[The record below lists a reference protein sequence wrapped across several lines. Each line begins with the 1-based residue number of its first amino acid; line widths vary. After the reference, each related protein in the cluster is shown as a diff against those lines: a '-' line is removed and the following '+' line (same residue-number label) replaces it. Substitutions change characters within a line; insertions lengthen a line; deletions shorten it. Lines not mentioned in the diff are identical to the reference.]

1 MNKKDKGAIHKL
13 FALIA
18 VLWLVICWSAFLQ
31 IVKAGYVSGYLEDCL
46 TQANLA
52 ALLVDPYHYGSTGE
66 LVFED
71 VENTRTIFQET
82 LEAGLGS
89 KENREKLGI
98 TESVRVVDFR
108 VYEVTALGIM
118 EFAFDEN
125 GVYQTRQFE
134 SGTKVEAPD
143 GTLIQNSAL
152 YARIEVP
159 VKFLFG
165 VQIMAIKEH
174 CVDMVSEEMKDE

>member
-66 LVFED
+66 LVFKD

-118 EFAFDEN
+118 EFAFDER

-134 SGTKVEAPD
+134 SGRVVEAPD
-143 GTLIQNSAL
+143 GTIIKNCAL
-152 YARIEVP
+152 YARVEVP
-159 VKFLFG
+159 VEFLFG
-165 VQIMAIKEH
+165 VRIIAVKEH

>member
-18 VLWLVICWSAFLQ
+18 LLWLVICWSAFLQ
-31 IVKAGYVSGYLEDCL
+31 IMKAGYVSGYLEDCL

-71 VENTRTIFQET
+71 VEDTRSIFKET

-89 KENREKLGI
+89 MENRERLGI
-98 TESVRVVDFR
+98 TEAVRVVDFR
-108 VYEVTALGIM
+108 VYEVTSLGIM

-134 SGTKVEAPD
+134 SSHEVEAPD
-143 GTLIQNSAL
+143 GTIIRSSAL

-159 VKFLFG
+159 VAFLFG
-165 VQIMAIKEH
+165 ANVMAVKEH
-174 CVDMVSEEMKDE
+174 CVDVVSKEMKNE